1 MNEQLLKEYQKIEKD
16 FDLTRIKVESI
27 VFDIAGQVDCLR
39 DDLQI
44 DHSYQKFE
52 IGESTVQCQ
61 WEDFWSY
68 VGNNSGTTTFPI
80 ELLLNPSKVSEYVDN
95 LNRKKY
101 KKERE
106 HKEYI
111 IKQLK
116 NQLSILTN

>member
-1 MNEQLLKEYQKIEKD
+1 
-16 FDLTRIKVESI
+16 
-27 VFDIAGQVDCLR
+27 
-39 DDLQI
+39 LQI

-52 IGESTVQCQ
+52 IGESTIQCD
-61 WEDFWSY
+61 WEDFWAYGS
-68 VGNNSGTTTFPI
+68 GHDSGTTTFPI